1 MITFSPVAVL
11 SRVNAPPEPVSET
24 VNTNC
29 PLGSLAIM
37 SFSPGTVAAP
47 PPSSVAASP
56 RCITLVAVTSGD
68 QRIDVA
74 EHDCGVSSKGV
85 KPSRLRR
92 DVGPPD
98 WATATPPV
106 IASAATITA
115 AARATRRVLLDM
127 VHPLVT
133 GRDAAERTH
142 RT

>member
-1 MITFSPVAVL
+1 MRSAGVDGPARSVAPGGFPAPFPVAPAAATA
-11 SRVNAPPEPVSET
+11 SR
-24 VNTNC
+24 
-29 PLGSLAIM
+29 
-37 SFSPGTVAAP
+37 
-47 PPSSVAASP
+47 
-56 RCITLVAVTSGD
+56 RCIALAAVTSGD
-68 QRIDVA
+68 RRVDVA
-74 EHDCGVSSKGV
+74 EHDGGVSSKGM